1 MLESQKKKKKRWLFE
16 QRDFKRW
23 PVDLQAEQEEVE
35 QEEDSRS
42 LTVTDN
48 QYLKLCC
55 VCINFC
61 YSFSLNSILE
71 HYSWISG
78 FCNLI
83 SCYLSLQCSVIL
95 CFLVSVPFFPF
106 IPRPLLISA
115 FPFLPPFLI
124 LFLPFSLSWECVLI
138 PCFHQAPTYFCVYV
152 CFLFLRLSFSFP
164 FRSNQEP
171 LGADFRDTYQP
182 AHVSFLFM
190 GCVMFSLEPLQMVV
204 LHVCCHRSVAK
215 LLP

>member
-1 MLESQKKKKKRWLFE
+1 MSDSLSEVMTLIYPENCGQLSRKKNSIKDTDVGEPKKKRWLSE
-16 QRDFKRW
+16 QGDFKRW
-23 PVDLQAEQEEVE
+23 PVDLEVE
-35 QEEDSRS
+35 QEEGSTR

-61 YSFSLNSILE
+61 YSFSLNSKLE

-95 CFLVSVPFFPF
+95 CFLFSVPFFPF

-124 LFLPFSLSWECVLI
+124 LFLPFSLSWECVLNSMF
-138 PCFHQAPTYFCVYV
+138 PSGAN
-152 CFLFLRLSFSFP
+152 LFLCVCVFFVFALEFFFSFSFKSGAS
-164 FRSNQEP
+164 RSW
-171 LGADFRDTYQP
+171 F
-182 AHVSFLFM
+182 
-190 GCVMFSLEPLQMVV
+190 
-204 LHVCCHRSVAK
+204 
-215 LLP
+215 